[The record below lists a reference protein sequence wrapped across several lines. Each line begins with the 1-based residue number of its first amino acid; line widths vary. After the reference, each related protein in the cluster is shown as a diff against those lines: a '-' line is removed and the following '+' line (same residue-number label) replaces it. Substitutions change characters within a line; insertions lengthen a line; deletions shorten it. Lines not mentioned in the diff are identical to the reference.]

1 MDKPNIEIKTKDW
14 EIVQKILQTNIP
26 QYQVW
31 AFGSRVSGRAKP
43 YSDLDLVVIA
53 DQPLDL
59 GVSAALNEDFAES
72 DLAYKV
78 DIVDWASLDESF
90 QKVIKDNKVIV
101 QN

>member
-59 GVSAALNEDFAES
+59 SVSAALNEDFAES